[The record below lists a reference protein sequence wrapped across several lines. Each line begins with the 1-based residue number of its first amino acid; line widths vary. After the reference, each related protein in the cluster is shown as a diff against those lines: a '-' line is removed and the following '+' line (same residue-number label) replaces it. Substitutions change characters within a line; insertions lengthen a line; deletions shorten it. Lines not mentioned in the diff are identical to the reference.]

1 MRHDLLLNVLLVTL
15 LVDLKDIIV
24 WWEALGNSLEH
35 LHEIL
40 RNEFGVF
47 HKISYLFEIRQLLAK
62 PLVDRLEDNIYGTT
76 PHRLGFVFYCKLGI
90 TFFDYPHH
98 TDEQC
103 WISLGELRTIRK
115 FFVHEFVKLLFYA
128 LEILELPSNDGKVS
142 RISVEFTHDIIA
154 QVSEIDNA

>member
-62 PLVDRLEDNIYGTT
+62 PLVDRL
-76 PHRLGFVFYCKLGI
+76 
-90 TFFDYPHH
+90 
-98 TDEQC
+98 
-103 WISLGELRTIRK
+103 
-115 FFVHEFVKLLFYA
+115 
-128 LEILELPSNDGKVS
+128 
-142 RISVEFTHDIIA
+142 
-154 QVSEIDNA
+154 

>member
-62 PLVDRLEDNIYGTT
+62 SLVDRL
-76 PHRLGFVFYCKLGI
+76 
-90 TFFDYPHH
+90 
-98 TDEQC
+98 
-103 WISLGELRTIRK
+103 
-115 FFVHEFVKLLFYA
+115 
-128 LEILELPSNDGKVS
+128 
-142 RISVEFTHDIIA
+142 
-154 QVSEIDNA
+154 